1 MIIPIRK
8 TGYCIFI
15 LGIFVLPAA
24 RPIETAMMGDLE
36 KYLVFTRFLILF
48 KELQSSDRDR
58 LFNAFIYV
66 STLQKYNFDKVKAPY
81 FFM

>member
-15 LGIFVLPAA
+15 LGIIVLPAA

-48 KELQSSDRDR
+48 EELQSSDRDR
-58 LFNAFIYV
+58 VRLFNA
-66 STLQKYNFDKVKAPY
+66 
-81 FFM
+81 